1 MQQDVGLG
9 NATQEEDRDF
19 FAAAAMNAIISNI
32 ASAKTSDG
40 EYLRNVDD
48 VADLA
53 YKQADAMLKARKQPN
68 STRDREE

>member
-48 VADLA
+48 VADL
-53 YKQADAMLKARKQPN
+53 
-68 STRDREE
+68 S